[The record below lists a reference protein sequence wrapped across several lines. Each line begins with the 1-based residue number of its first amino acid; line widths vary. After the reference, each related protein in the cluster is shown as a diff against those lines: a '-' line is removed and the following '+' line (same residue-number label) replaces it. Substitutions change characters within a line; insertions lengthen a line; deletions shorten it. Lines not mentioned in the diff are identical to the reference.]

1 MQISSTHKFIPGETP
16 SGQQP
21 KYDTVQ
27 FLLITSHPSKLGPV
41 ATLVP
46 SGQQPYVEFEQ
57 SSGSIVGNTPEPE
70 IHNQEYTLYTVITSM
85 SSSKT
90 NL

>member
-27 FLLITSHPSKLGPV
+27 FSLITSHPSKLGPV

-46 SGQQPYVEFEQ
+46 SGQQP
-57 SSGSIVGNTPEPE
+57 
-70 IHNQEYTLYTVITSM
+70 
-85 SSSKT
+85 
-90 NL
+90 